1 MEYSLN
7 YIAFEA
13 YYHTPSM
20 HRHFA
25 KHILFAPNGNLKCL
39 VNRDAFECR
48 GVVIQSNALHT
59 VEGER
64 PPMLVYLIDETCGLA
79 KVLDEGYLH
88 GKPYAVLENDLCQKA
103 IAEFRSGAGD
113 FHDEILKICGLTRT
127 STAEYDPRIRAV
139 LAALDG
145 SETLAPGMIRDLCAA
160 ACLSEGR
167 LSHLFREEVGTSM
180 ASYILFLKLAKAY
193 QYIRSGENVTQAAL
207 HAGFSSSSHFAA
219 VNKRLFGISVKELGS
234 VGDLLGTAE
243 K

>member
-1 MEYSLN
+1 MEYSFN
-7 YIAFEA
+7 DISFEA

-25 KHILFAPNGNLKCL
+25 KHIIFAPNGILKCR

-59 VEGER
+59 VEIDH

-79 KVLDEGYLH
+79 KALDEVYLH

-103 IAEFRSGAGD
+103 IAEFQSGSGSSQ
-113 FHDEILKICGLTRT
+113 DEILKICGLSRGSET
-127 STAEYDPRIRAV
+127 EYDPRIREV
-139 LAALDG
+139 LAVIDG

-160 ACLSEGR
+160 VCLSESR
-167 LSHLFREEVGTSM
+167 LSHLFREGVGTSM
-180 ASYILFLKLAKAY
+180 ASYILFSKLAKAY
-193 QYIRSGENVTQAAL
+193 RYIQSGENITQAAM
-207 HAGFSSSSHFAA
+207 HAGFSSPSHFAA

-234 VGDLLGTAE
+234 IGDLLRTAE

>member
-1 MEYSLN
+1 MN
-7 YIAFEA
+7 YISFEA
-13 YYHTPSM
+13 YYHTPSL

-25 KHILFAPNGNLKCL
+25 KHIIFAPNGSLKCR
-39 VNRDAFECR
+39 VNGDAFECR

-79 KVLDEGYLH
+79 KALDKGYLH

-103 IAEFRSGAGD
+103 LAEFRSGAGS
-113 FHDEILKICGLTRT
+113 FQDEILKICGLTRT
-127 STAEYDPRIRAV
+127 GTAEYDPRIRAV
-139 LAALDG
+139 LAAINN
-145 SETLAPGMIRDLCAA
+145 SEALAPGMIRGLCAA
-160 ACLSEGR
+160 ACLSESR

-180 ASYILFLKLAKAY
+180 ASYILFSKLAKAY
-193 QYIRSGENVTQAAL
+193 QYIRSGKNVTQAAMR
-207 HAGFSSSSHFAA
+207 AGFSSSSHFAA

-234 VGDLLGTAE
+234 VGYLLETAE